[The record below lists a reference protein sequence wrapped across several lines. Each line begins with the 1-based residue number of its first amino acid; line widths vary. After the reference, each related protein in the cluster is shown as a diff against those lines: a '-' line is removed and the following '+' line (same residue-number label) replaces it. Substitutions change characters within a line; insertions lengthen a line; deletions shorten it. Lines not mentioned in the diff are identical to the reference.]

1 MLSVKLRLLVTV
13 RQIPFVLLF
22 FLADWLQ
29 LISQCSRL
37 SEVILKYCA
46 TLATLAAALQW
57 VHREKMNPF
66 MLPDHLHV
74 QTGGQLLQLVSVPL
88 ESLTL

>member
-46 TLATLAAALQW
+46 TLAAALQW